1 MNGHTRRRRGRKYMD
16 VVSGFSRTSCVG
28 LLLVASVSWIS
39 SCVSTE
45 KAASRVR
52 IAIGGQ
58 TLMIYLPTTLA
69 QDLGFYKEEGLDVE
83 LQDFEG
89 GAKALQAV
97 VGGSADVVSGFY
109 DHTIQMAAEKREFI
123 AFVNMLRYPGLVLV
137 TSPQASGR
145 VTAMSALEG
154 GIVGVTTPGSSS
166 HMFLTYLLTRHGVP
180 VDSVSV
186 TAIGGGAS
194 AIAAVERGRV
204 DAAWMADPSFTLI
217 RKRSPEVRVLAD
229 LRDER
234 GTQEAF
240 GTPHY
245 PSAVLYAEGSWFR
258 NNRDTAARLA
268 RAIVRTLQWMRDH
281 SAEQIAE
288 QTPPALRGEDTALYV
303 EALNNSRGM
312 FSIDGLMSPEGAAA
326 VREVLA
332 AANDKVRAATVDLS
346 RTYTNELV
354 KDVRLPASAEAT
366 AGPP

>member
-1 MNGHTRRRRGRKYMD
+1 
-16 VVSGFSRTSCVG
+16 
-28 LLLVASVSWIS
+28 LLVATVSWIS
-39 SCVSTE
+39 SCASTE
-45 KAASRVR
+45 STATRVR

-58 TLMIYLPTTLA
+58 TLMVYLPTTLA
-69 QDLGFYKEEGLDVE
+69 QELGFYKAEGLDVE

-109 DHTIQMAAEKREFI
+109 DHTIQMAAENREFI

-137 TSPQASGR
+137 TSPQASSR
-145 VTAMSALEG
+145 VTALSALQG

-166 HMFLTYLLTRHGVP
+166 HMFLTYLLTRDRVP

-186 TAIGGGAS
+186 TAIGGSAS
-194 AIAAVERGRV
+194 AVAAVERGRV
-204 DAAWMADPSFTLI
+204 DAGWMADPAFTLVQ
-217 RKRSPEVRVLAD
+217 RRNPGVRVLAD
-229 LRDER
+229 LRDQR

-240 GTPHY
+240 GTARY

-258 NNRDTAARLA
+258 NNRETAARLS

-281 SAEQIAE
+281 SAEQIAQ
-288 QTPPALRGEDTALYV
+288 QTPPAIRGEDRALYV
-303 EALNNSRGM
+303 EALTNSRDM
-312 FSIDGLMSPEGAAA
+312 FSTDGLMSPEGAAA

-332 AANDKVRAATVDLS
+332 AANDKVRAATIDLS
-346 RTYTNELV
+346 RTYTNEFV